1 MFFGSDQYRIH
12 KIASLIILIAVLVSS
27 LQVVLKE
34 GWDIYGD
41 YYLMFLGSA
50 GFDVLS
56 HGLKES
62 LVRGT
67 PINVTK
73 FNLNIS
79 IAQLIAGFVMSPI
92 LLAINKQCVNYPL
105 PPLSKFKTAAF
116 HEFYRAYFV
125 NGMKCAYDFTG

>member
-1 MFFGSDQYRIH
+1 
-12 KIASLIILIAVLVSS
+12 
-27 LQVVLKE
+27 
-34 GWDIYGD
+34 
-41 YYLMFLGSA
+41 MFLGSA

-79 IAQLIAGFVMSPI
+79 IAQLIAGFVLSPV

-105 PPLSKFKTAAF
+105 PPLSNFKTAAF
-116 HEFYRAYFV
+116 HEFY
-125 NGMKCAYDFTG
+125 GDFHAIDSDRPEMRIWFHWLIE